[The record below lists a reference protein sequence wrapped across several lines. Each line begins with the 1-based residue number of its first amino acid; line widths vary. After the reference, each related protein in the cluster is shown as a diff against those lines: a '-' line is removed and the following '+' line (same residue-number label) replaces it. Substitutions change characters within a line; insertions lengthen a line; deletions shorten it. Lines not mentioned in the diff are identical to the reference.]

1 MTHFNIKISGNVMAD
16 FRSSDSAVAVSTKN
30 LPGKLPPENC
40 PRKCVPPKNCAPEKM
55 VPWKIAVG
63 QLPPDKVLY

>member
-1 MTHFNIKISGNVMAD
+1 MAD
-16 FRSSDSAVAVSTKN
+16 FRSSDSAVAVSRKN

-40 PRKCVPPKNCAPEKM
+40 PRICVPPKNCAPEKM

-63 QLPPDKVLY
+63 QLPPRQSVILDFCCF